1 MAKQRKLKTKVIKVN
16 VVYQDKIDDN
26 DKYLYFDE
34 NAMRED
40 FETQFENLEKELFN
54 QIDDSEKPRII

>member
-1 MAKQRKLKTKVIKVN
+1 MAKQKKLKTKVIKVN